1 MRRILM
7 GTILLCLAGCGSGF
21 GDPCAWLPEPN
32 QEAAVDLLFDVR
44 ADGFTRAE
52 VFGIGFSILISN
64 DNVFDPTPT
73 EAANCLDD
81 LLDEVYGE

>member
-1 MRRILM
+1 M
-7 GTILLCLAGCGSGF
+7 
-21 GDPCAWLPEPN
+21 
-32 QEAAVDLLFDVR
+32 DLLFDVR